1 MKKQKILALVLAFG
15 LFSLVG
21 CTPTETPDYSI
32 EGTIKIVS
40 DSEQDTAFDTMA
52 NEFTKKYPKAKVEYE
67 FLQNYKTSL
76 LKRLSEG
83 ANSDVDLFTTTNI
96 QSTSPYLPY
105 FLNLFDDEIDL
116 SQTFPGL
123 INNFTY
129 KGETADGAKALYAIP
144 QGAEIRGLYVNKT
157 LLQACNIPDVPLTKS
172 ALLSAC
178 ETLVAQGFIPLQGN
192 PATFA
197 QHFLYP
203 TICNSIANAEDY
215 DAVYA
220 QVNAHQAGVSELF
233 REPLQFLYD
242 LVANHYYDYATSEK
256 RGLFTDGTLD
266 TAVKLLLNINGTAE
280 YPNGQVAFW
289 PAVFSNKSTIDK
301 YKDGFNST
309 INYEFVMAPTAEDGG
324 FAYMSPADGLAV
336 NKNSAHLDIVKKY
349 LNFFFEPDHIKMFAK
364 KHNII
369 PNTADAYD
377 TMKEQFNIP
386 ENHMSEL
393 GKVTFDYDFYAI
405 MNRTLT
411 KISKANN
418 PKYCDQTVNPP
429 VMYPFSTF
437 LSELETNLVAGK
449 IV

>member
-157 LLQACNIPDVPLTKS
+157 LQI
-172 ALLSAC
+172 
-178 ETLVAQGFIPLQGN
+178 GR
-192 PATFA
+192 
-197 QHFLYP
+197 
-203 TICNSIANAEDY
+203 
-215 DAVYA
+215 
-220 QVNAHQAGVSELF
+220 AHV
-233 REPLQFLYD
+233 
-242 LVANHYYDYATSEK
+242 
-256 RGLFTDGTLD
+256 
-266 TAVKLLLNINGTAE
+266 
-280 YPNGQVAFW
+280 
-289 PAVFSNKSTIDK
+289 
-301 YKDGFNST
+301 
-309 INYEFVMAPTAEDGG
+309 
-324 FAYMSPADGLAV
+324 
-336 NKNSAHLDIVKKY
+336 
-349 LNFFFEPDHIKMFAK
+349 
-364 KHNII
+364 
-369 PNTADAYD
+369 
-377 TMKEQFNIP
+377 
-386 ENHMSEL
+386 
-393 GKVTFDYDFYAI
+393 
-405 MNRTLT
+405 
-411 KISKANN
+411 
-418 PKYCDQTVNPP
+418 
-429 VMYPFSTF
+429 
-437 LSELETNLVAGK
+437 
-449 IV
+449 